1 MIGDDADCQEKHD
14 KGGDGVDDEDER
26 EAGEQHGVEAGVD
39 HGDGEAQGAVQCPGT
54 GWGIPKL
61 EV

>member
-14 KGGDGVDDEDER
+14 KGGNGVDDEDER

-54 GWGIPKL
+54 G
-61 EV
+61 